1 MKRLLAFLLLVPP
14 SLVPAS
20 SLSEPVP
27 AQGAVQSPR
36 PSPEE
41 RQWLSRAS
49 RTERDGWIHLRIAG
63 APRER
68 GFQHGYLLAKEI
80 EASLRTTRK
89 RWEYRSG
96 MDWPWLV
103 GKAEA
108 MFLPK
113 IDTELLAEID
123 GLVTGL
129 GAAGVATSRGEMI
142 AYNGITELAGYWW
155 PEVKDQIGS
164 RSPDE
169 PKVSC
174 SSFIATGSMTRDGGI
189 VLGHNTMTSY
199 TTADCNLVLEI
210 VPLSGHR
217 ILMQG
222 SPGWI
227 HSGTDFFVTDGGL
240 VGSETTISGFK
251 GFDEK
256 GVPEFVRMRRAT
268 QDAST
273 IDEWCAVMRD
283 GNNGG
288 YANGWLIGDVKTG
301 EIARLELGL
310 KHVGFERT
318 KDGAFVG
325 SNLAENVQILRLET
339 DQSETDIRVSD
350 VARRVRWKQLMKEH
364 RGRID
369 LELARAFEADHRDTL
384 LGEER
389 LGARSLCAHWENETG
404 DPDEV
409 PYNPSGTV
417 DAKVVDSAMA
427 KRMAFQARWG
437 SACGTAFDATSFLEK
452 HPQFEWMTGMLP
464 SRASYPWTEF
474 RAGEQAPLRAAR
486 AGREAPRTALPRAPG
501 APASSGARRRS
512 P

>member
-1 MKRLLAFLLLVPP
+1 MASMQKLLIAAFLALPGFVSASTPDT
-14 SLVPAS
+14 SPA
-20 SLSEPVP
+20 PV
-27 AQGAVQSPR
+27 GATR
-36 PSPEE
+36 PGPEQQ
-41 RQWLSRAS
+41 QWLSRAR
-49 RTERDGWIHLRIAG
+49 RTERDGWIQLRIAG

-68 GFQHGYLLAKEI
+68 GFQHGYLLSKEI

-108 MFLPK
+108 MFLPR
-113 IDTELLAEID
+113 IDAELLAEID
-123 GLVTGL
+123 GMVEGL
-129 GAAGVATSRGEMI
+129 GAAGVTASRGEMI
-142 AYNGITELAGYWW
+142 TYNGITELLGYWW
-155 PEVKDQIGS
+155 PEVKDSIGA
-164 RSPDE
+164 RSPDD

-174 SSFIATGSMTRDGGI
+174 SSFIATGSLTRDGGI

-210 VPLSGHR
+210 VPRQGHR

-227 HSGTDFFVTDGGL
+227 HSGTDFFVTDAGL

-251 GFDEK
+251 GFDEQ
-256 GVPEFVRMRRAT
+256 GVPEFVRMRRAA
-268 QDAST
+268 QDAAT
-273 IDEWCAVMRD
+273 IDEWCAAMRK

-288 YANGWLIGDVKTG
+288 YANSWLVGDVKTG

-325 SNLAENVQILRLET
+325 SNLAENVQLLRLET

-369 LELARAFEADHRDTL
+369 LELAKAFEADHRDTF
-384 LGEER
+384 LGEDR
-389 LGARSLCAHWENETG
+389 LGARSLCAHWETETG

-427 KRMAFQARWG
+427 KRMAFSARWG
-437 SACGTAFDATSFLEK
+437 AACGAPFDAASFLEK
-452 HPQFEWMTGMLP
+452 HPQFEWMADILP

-474 RAGEQAPLRAAR
+474 RAGE
-486 AGREAPRTALPRAPG
+486 
-501 APASSGARRRS
+501 
-512 P
+512 